1 MEKDRQHYTDIL
13 NTINRN
19 NRVSIY
25 RGGDSFLRMVTQDV
39 RQRELYER
47 GYGYYKRVLDCL
59 RAHHEFFRAA
69 IPLVASENVPSP
81 AVREA
86 LASDFGNRYAEGYP
100 GERIYAG
107 CRWIDEVELI
117 GIELAKA
124 VFHAP
129 FADLR
134 PISGVMANL
143 AAYTALAEPGD
154 VMVALAVPHGG
165 HISHGKRSWNGTA
178 GRVRGLEVV
187 RYEVDYERFNI
198 DVDAT
203 RRRLEREGVKKP
215 RIFMLGASVFLFP
228 HPVREISQLA
238 AEYGAAVVYDAAHV
252 AGLIAGGTFQDPLG
266 EGADVMTM
274 STHKTLAG
282 PQHGMVVSK
291 EKYADELKKVM
302 FPPLHSNHHLH
313 AVAGVA
319 IALAEALAFYRE
331 YAAAIVRNAKELAAS
346 LHEEGLSPLYEH
358 LGYTMSHIILI
369 DTSKFMGGMD
379 AEKKLEEAGIVLNRN
394 LIPKDY
400 ELKTDYRNP
409 SGIRIGVQEV
419 TRLGMGPSEMKEIAR
434 LISRVIVKG
443 EDPKKVRQ
451 DVAELRRPFN
461 RVHYA
466 FSNLTEAYQYIEI
479 R

>member
-1 MEKDRQHYTDIL
+1 
-13 NTINRN
+13 
-19 NRVSIY
+19 
-25 RGGDSFLRMVTQDV
+25 MVTQET
-39 RQRELYER
+39 RQRERYER
-47 GYGYYKRVLDCL
+47 GQNYFKRVLDCL
-59 RAHHEFFRAA
+59 RRHHEFYRYA
-69 IPLVASENVPSP
+69 IPLIASENVPSP

-86 LASDFGNRYAEGYP
+86 LTSDFGNRYAEGYP

-107 CRWIDEVELI
+107 CRWIDEVELM
-117 GIELAKA
+117 GIELAKE
-124 VFHAP
+124 VFRAP

-134 PISGVMANL
+134 PISGVMANI

-154 VMVALAVPHGG
+154 VMVALAIPHGG

-187 RYEVDYERFNI
+187 RYEFDYERFNI
-198 DVDAT
+198 DVEGT
-203 RRRLEREGVKKP
+203 RRRLEKEGVKNP

-252 AGLIAGGTFQDPLG
+252 AGLIAGGVFQDPLR

-282 PQHGMVVSK
+282 PQHGMVVSN
-291 EKYADELKKVM
+291 ERHAEELKKVM
-302 FPPLHSNHHLH
+302 FPSLHSNHHLH
-313 AVAGVA
+313 AVAGVV
-319 IALAEALAFYRE
+319 IALAEALAFYHE
-331 YAAAIVRNAKELAAS
+331 YSPAIVRNAKELAAA
-346 LHEEGLSPLYEH
+346 LHEEGLSPLYDR
-358 LGYTMSHIILI
+358 LGYTMSHIVLI
-369 DTSKFMGGMD
+369 DVSKFMGGME
-379 AEKKLEEAGIVLNRN
+379 AEKRLEEAGIILNRN

-409 SGIRIGVQEV
+409 SGIRIGTQEV
-419 TRLGMGPSEMKEIAR
+419 TRLGMGPSEMREIAR
-434 LISRVIVKG
+434 LIARVIVKG
-443 EDPKKVRQ
+443 EDPKKVRE
-451 DVAELRRPFN
+451 DVMELRKGFS

-466 FSNLTEAYQYIEI
+466 FTNATEAYQYIEI